1 MATAKS
7 KSISINDQLV
17 SVTQRAAKLR
27 ASLDAKQ
34 AHTAME
40 GIKELENSLSRIS
53 EVLVPF
59 EQRFSHLQALAG
71 IGQIVNSTLEIDE
84 VLQIVMD
91 TIVRLTE
98 AERGFLMLRDEDG
111 SLKVQVARNFDQA
124 NIGSDDLTLSRTIT
138 NRVLESGQAVVTNNA
153 AEDPRFAGRESVVG
167 FALRSIVASPL
178 RMRGEVLGVMYMDNR
193 LKSGAFSA
201 DDAKLLDAFGEQA
214 AIAIDNAIQVHER
227 EKALKAQIQQ
237 LKIEIDEA
245 RKARQVSEIVESDY
259 FQKLSE
265 DARRMRERNKALR
278 PDNADQAPSSH

>member
-1 MATAKS
+1 
-7 KSISINDQLV
+7 
-17 SVTQRAAKLR
+17 
-27 ASLDAKQ
+27 
-34 AHTAME
+34 
-40 GIKELENSLSRIS
+40 
-53 EVLVPF
+53 
-59 EQRFSHLQALAG
+59 
-71 IGQIVNSTLEIDE
+71 
-84 VLQIVMD
+84 
-91 TIVRLTE
+91 
-98 AERGFLMLRDEDG
+98 
-111 SLKVQVARNFDQA
+111 
-124 NIGSDDLTLSRTIT
+124 
-138 NRVLESGQAVVTNNA
+138 
-153 AEDPRFAGRESVVG
+153 
-167 FALRSIVASPL
+167 
-178 RMRGEVLGVMYMDNR
+178 VLGVMYMDNR